1 MSEDTARAL
10 QSDPLEIDPN
20 GEAALDRRSPVHPL
34 ELPRLLG
41 NVLGDIRTIA
51 EGMATLPKLLGAL
64 TAIEQKVEILNDEVH
79 KMRTRV
85 DSMADDV
92 GEARGA
98 LDRVEPHLED
108 VGKALHPLRRIGG
121 RARKQEPPEPQEA
134 EVSE

>member
-1 MSEDTARAL
+1 MSEDAARLTAL
-10 QSDPLEIDPN
+10 ESDPLEVDPN

-34 ELPRLLG
+34 ELPKLLG

-64 TAIEQKVEILNDEVH
+64 NAIEAKVEVLNDEVH

-85 DSMADDV
+85 DSMAEDV

-108 VGKALHPLRRIGG
+108 LGKVVHPLRRISG
-121 RARKQEPPEPQEA
+121 RARKQEPQEPEVIE
-134 EVSE
+134 